1 MKSKPFQLPE
11 TTVADYQRD
20 GAVVL
25 RGVLNAE
32 QVALLAQGIEHNL
45 AHLSRMALT

>member
-1 MKSKPFQLPE
+1 MPNAHFQLPKSA
-11 TTVADYQRD
+11 VADYERD

-32 QVALLAQGIEHNL
+32 QVAQLAQGIEHNL
-45 AHLSRMALT
+45 VHLFHF